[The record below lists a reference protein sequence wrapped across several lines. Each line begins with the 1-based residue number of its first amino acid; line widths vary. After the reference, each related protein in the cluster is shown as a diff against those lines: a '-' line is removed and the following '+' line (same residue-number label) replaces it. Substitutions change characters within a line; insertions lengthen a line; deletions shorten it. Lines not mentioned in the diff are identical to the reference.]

1 MNGSLI
7 RCTLVNII
15 VEGDCMS
22 NCVMRC
28 MFCGMHCAAKI
39 RIDCPVG
46 PGQFHAIYS
55 AGD

>member
-46 PGQFHAIYS
+46 PGQFHAIYF